1 MKVGEEALS
10 IGIMLTEIFVP
21 MIFSF
26 AMYMMILMYGQSVS
40 KSVISEKAS
49 KLMEYL
55 LTSIKPY
62 ALVSGKV
69 IALSATGILQIAI
82 WIACGVG
89 GYIGGT
95 YIAESINP
103 DYINY
108 VSNIITFFSNEGG
121 VAFSIGAIVLAI
133 VTIALGFF
141 MYCVLAA
148 LIASAISKIEDMS
161 SSQGLFQLPVMIGFM
176 MAYVVPLLGDESLGK
191 LANILPALSF
201 LIFMKVHRLKKVI
214 NL

>member
-1 MKVGEEALS
+1 M
-10 IGIMLTEIFVP
+10 
-21 MIFSF
+21 
-26 AMYMMILMYGQSVS
+26 
-40 KSVISEKAS
+40 
-49 KLMEYL
+49 
-55 LTSIKPY
+55 
-62 ALVSGKV
+62 
-69 IALSATGILQIAI
+69 SATGILQIAI

-191 LANILPALSF
+191 LANILPVSAPFCLPANILIGKCTMAEGILSLAVLLVTT
-201 LIFMKVHRLKKVI
+201 LILIIVTGRVYKGKLFNRK
-214 NL
+214 